1 MTSSSRLLEPL
12 RDSKAF
18 TRGHEREKL
27 KWPSRDWTLCISGI
41 PLVAR
46 HINNDPARLRRK
58 FTSKGYEFTSIYAE
72 NQIRTDRSLDDSWIL
87 SRAGPQKVSRS
98 ISETAGSR
106 RIAHAAKNY
115 RPDLKSDSY
124 LFREKRE
131 RKGGEIWDPTF
142 GGETLDKLLHP
153 LPLPFSFFPSRF
165 WDSSEKSI
173 KSMAEA
179 KSVVY
184 LFTFPSSI
192 TRSHRNRCPWIT
204 LGHLSR
210 ITLDLVPRP
219 TSFYIS
225 IRDTL
230 ADLRESNRRCF
241 FYFSLLFFF

>member
-1 MTSSSRLLEPL
+1 MTSSSRLLKPL

-27 KWPSRDWTLCISGI
+27 KWPSRDRTLCISGI

-87 SRAGPQKVSRS
+87 SRAGPKKVSRS

-142 GGETLDKLLHP
+142 GGKRSINCFTLCPFLS
-153 LPLPFSFFPSRF
+153 PFSLRAFG
-165 WDSSEKSI
+165 
-173 KSMAEA
+173 
-179 KSVVY
+179 
-184 LFTFPSSI
+184 
-192 TRSHRNRCPWIT
+192 TRLKNPLNLWPRRNRSCIC
-204 LGHLSR
+204 LCFHHQSR
-210 ITLDLVPRP
+210 VLIATGVRE
-219 TSFYIS
+219 
-225 IRDTL
+225 
-230 ADLRESNRRCF
+230 LRSAIYRG
-241 FYFSLLFFF
+241 